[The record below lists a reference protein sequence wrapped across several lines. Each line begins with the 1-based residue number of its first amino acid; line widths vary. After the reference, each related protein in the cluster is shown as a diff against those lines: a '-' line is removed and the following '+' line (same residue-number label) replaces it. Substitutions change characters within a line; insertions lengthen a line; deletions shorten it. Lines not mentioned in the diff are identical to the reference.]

1 MTALE
6 TDPATIERW
15 KAARQEE
22 LDAEAIYRA
31 LAAAQ
36 TTPARAEL
44 FAGIADD
51 ERRLA
56 AHWEALLRAAG
67 VEPGTGGPGQRAR
80 VLCKLAGDF
89 GDTVVVPI
97 MRDREALSTEAYMDD
112 AGAFAADEERHARAL
127 ATLVGEPRGEPLGR
141 ALARLQR

>member
-36 TTPARAEL
+36 TMPERAEL
-44 FAGIADD
+44 LAGIADD
-51 ERRLA
+51 ERRHA
-56 AHWEALLRAAG
+56 EHWEELLRAAG
-67 VEPGTGGPGQRAR
+67 VDPGPAGP
-80 VLCKLAGDF
+80 
-89 GDTVVVPI
+89 
-97 MRDREALSTEAYMDD
+97 
-112 AGAFAADEERHARAL
+112 AGARSLPARRRLRRHR
-127 ATLVGEPRGEPLGR
+127 GR
-141 ALARLQR
+141 ADHA